1 MSFFN
6 DFGKKISDMGQSAM
20 QKGKEMADVARLN
33 SLISD
38 EEKKINSLYTQIG
51 KQYVGLHSEDPE
63 EAFAEDIAKIKEY
76 EKKIE
81 EYKDNLIAVKN
92 VSKCPKCGAEVP
104 NGSLFCSA
112 CGTKMPVP
120 EAAAPETKEAHCA
133 KCGAELAEGSKF
145 CTSCGEPVPAAEKA
159 AVEEIPAAEAVPVEE
174 VPAAEAAQ
182 AEEVPVEKTSAE

>member
-38 EEKKINSLYTQIG
+38 EERKINNLYTQIG
-51 KQYVGLHSEDPE
+51 KQYVELHREDPE
-63 EAFAEDIAKIKEY
+63 EAFAEGIAKIKEF

-92 VSKCPKCGAEVP
+92 VSKCPQCGAEVP
-104 NGSLFCSA
+104 NGSMFCSA

-120 EAAAPETKEAHCA
+120 VAAEPEAAEAHCA
-133 KCGAELAEGSKF
+133 KCGAVIAEGSKF
-145 CTSCGEPVPAAEKA
+145 CTTCGEPVPAAEEA
-159 AVEEIPAAEAVPVEE
+159 PAEETSDEEIPVVEAVPVEDHIT
-174 VPAAEAAQ
+174 
-182 AEEVPVEKTSAE
+182 EKDI